1 MFEEFATLNEL
12 HDEVYAVRLLKN
24 VVHSDDKGVINLVED
39 EFLDLKWFYRLMLDN
54 DIFSNTFHG
63 IVFIGNF
70 TPNEENFAK
79 SASTNNTDQL
89 KIVPSYLGDS
99 CTPVQ

>member
-1 MFEEFATLNEL
+1 
-12 HDEVYAVRLLKN
+12 
-24 VVHSDDKGVINLVED
+24 
-39 EFLDLKWFYRLMLDN
+39 MLDN

-79 SASTNNTDQL
+79 TPLANLLLNKVAL
-89 KIVPSYLGDS
+89 LVKVVRGEGLHVVK
-99 CTPVQ
+99 CTVVYSDGC